1 VQYTLRQQ
9 RAQVVA
15 SSTRT
20 WRQPVATS
28 SDLPDVGNTDG
39 DARAVIDSGTVYVWD
54 GTEWVSG
61 GGAAGVTSV
70 DGLTGAVSLS
80 GTYAPI
86 AHVGASPGASPEP
99 HPGYATDAEL
109 AAVSAVA
116 DAATTVGEAATIAAT
131 GIASH
136 VGQADP
142 HEGYLLRS
150 IISAKGSILTRD
162 SSAATQLPVGTDG
175 YVLTARASET
185 PGLAWVDPP
194 RAAFLRTGSGAWHPV
209 RVGDWACSAQSGVSI
224 TNYVGKMS
232 AWQGIFDRRQTVNG
246 LALLVSTLNA
256 GSVGRV
262 ALYRDNGSC
271 YPGALVIESGE
282 ISGATQGF
290 KATTGL
296 SGAFECGEPYWGVLW
311 WGATSCTLRG
321 TAAANHPCVL
331 GHDGTTSVDPPQGWE
346 YTAAYTSGANSFTV
360 DHPTFPAGAV
370 VFSGRTGVPNIFQQL
385 A

>member
-1 VQYTLRQQ
+1 
-9 RAQVVA
+9 
-15 SSTRT
+15 
-20 WRQPVATS
+20 
-28 SDLPDVGNTDG
+28 
-39 DARAVIDSGTVYVWD
+39 
-54 GTEWVSG
+54 
-61 GGAAGVTSV
+61 
-70 DGLTGAVSLS
+70 
-80 GTYAPI
+80 
-86 AHVGASPGASPEP
+86 
-99 HPGYATDAEL
+99 
-109 AAVSAVA
+109 
-116 DAATTVGEAATIAAT
+116 
-131 GIASH
+131 
-136 VGQADP
+136 
-142 HEGYLLRS
+142 
-150 IISAKGSILTRD
+150 
-162 SSAATQLPVGTDG
+162 
-175 YVLTARASET
+175 
-185 PGLAWVDPP
+185 
-194 RAAFLRTGSGAWHPV
+194 
-209 RVGDWACSAQSGVSI
+209 VSI